1 MKIKTLELLVDKE
14 VDIRLLIYLECKE
27 LRKSDE
33 VLKKYNELQNE
44 AHYLTKQEYK
54 ELKQLFNLKE
64 DKKKKLLRR
73 YERSRLEDWL
83 IDTRWETVETLKKY
97 SKIELVNKFCS
108 DLWECHI
115 EEMFDEYE
123 RERNYN

>member
-14 VDIRLLIYLECKE
+14 VDIRLLMYLECKNFC
-27 LRKSDE
+27 KSDE

-44 AHYLTKQEYK
+44 AHYLTKKEYK
-54 ELKQLFNLKE
+54 EIKQIFNLKE

-97 SKIELVNKFCS
+97 SKIDLINKYLD
-108 DLWECHI
+108 DLWCSHI
-115 EEMFDEYE
+115 EQMFEEYE
-123 RERNYN
+123 TK